1 MASFSGFLQSAAS
14 LVLSLSSANGN
25 SGAYF
30 TLSCG
35 GKSVTFPIS
44 PASFTVSDSYGNS
57 SVTIN
62 SLGEMN
68 MLGKRKLSSL
78 SFSSFF
84 PAQYYEF
91 QQAFSLHD
99 PYSYVD
105 DIKAMAEMGQP
116 SRISI
121 SGTTVSMPVSIDDFQ
136 YSEKDGTG
144 DVYFSITLR
153 EYRDFT
159 TSILPPD
166 GVTGLK
172 NRAAEVADTKSV
184 LVRAGHTAM
193 DIASICCSGRAKIAA
208 QSAARLALYQGIV
221 KAGGVTQ
228 GESITADKN
237 KVTIRGND
245 IPLKKEGQ

>member
-1 MASFSGFLQSAAS
+1 MASFNSFLQSAAS
-14 LVLSLSSANGN
+14 LVLSLSSSNGN

-57 SVTIN
+57 SVNIN

-68 MLGKRKLSSL
+68 MLGKRKLSTI

-84 PAQYYEF
+84 PAQYYDF
-91 QQAFSLHD
+91 QQVFTLRD
-99 PYSYVD
+99 PYSYVA
-105 DIKAMAEMGQP
+105 DIQAMAVMGQP

-159 TSILPPD
+159 TSILPQD
-166 GVTGLK
+166 GITGLK
-172 NRAAEVADTKSV
+172 NRAAEMEDTKTV
-184 LVRAGHTAM
+184 LVRAGQTVM

-221 KAGGVTQ
+221 KAGGVNQ
-228 GESITADKN
+228 GETITATKSN
-237 KVTIRGND
+237 VTWKGND